1 MRLLAIAAAAGLSL
15 AFAATASAGPVV
27 VRPLTVE
34 ADLQKKFDEDYGVR
48 EIQELQD
55 ALNRALTVELAGVG
69 GTVGA
74 EGPISIETVLVDA
87 KPTRPTTAQ
96 GQKRPGLDMIRSVS
110 LGGAELKARLVAAD
124 GRVLNEFSYDWYEYD
139 ISNAMGASTWSDA
152 RRAIRRYADRV
163 ADAYRAQTPG

>member
-27 VRPLTVE
+27 VRPIAVE
-34 ADLQKKFDEDYGVR
+34 ADLQKKFDDDYGTR
-48 EIQELQD
+48 EIAELQE
-55 ALNRALTVELAGVG
+55 ALNRALAAELASVG
-69 GTVGA
+69 ATIGA
-74 EGPISIETVLVDA
+74 EGPITIETTLVDV
-87 KPTRPTTAQ
+87 KPSRPTLAQ

-139 ISNAMGASTWSDA
+139 LANAYGTSTWSDA

-163 ADAYRAQTPG
+163 AAAYRAQSPG

>member
-27 VRPLTVE
+27 VRPIAVE
-34 ADLQKKFDEDYGVR
+34 ADLQKKFDDDYGTR
-48 EIQELQD
+48 EIAELQE
-55 ALNRALTVELAGVG
+55 ALNRALAAELASVG
-69 GTVGA
+69 ATIGA
-74 EGPISIETVLVDA
+74 EGPITIETTLVDV
-87 KPTRPTTAQ
+87 KPSRPTLAQ

-139 ISNAMGASTWSDA
+139 LANSYGASTWSDA

-163 ADAYRAQTPG
+163 AAAYRAQSPG